1 MKIRLAIT
9 TVFAAFLLFGVS
21 AIDASPVNLGAAS
34 QFAALATTGS
44 IITNGGGSNRISG
57 VVGIAGTGQQ
67 FTGNATFNNTSYIHT
82 DSTFN
87 GNTLGPGGQVIGP
100 GNAQADALL
109 ASAVSDANTAAT
121 NARAMTPN
129 GGTFLT
135 NPGTITTPS
144 APGTYVYNITDLS
157 GAITITTPAGAT
169 GIMVIVN
176 VTNSSTGT
184 VTLNI
189 GGSLTPEDVLWN
201 VQSVSGGALNIANNS
216 AGIILAPSATIVM
229 NSRSVTGQ
237 VIAASLSMTGGNS
250 SSIIST
256 APVIPETSSLS
267 IVAIATAALLGH
279 RFLRRRKSPG

>member
-34 QFAALATTGS
+34 QFAALATTGP

-109 ASAVSDANTAAT
+109 ASAVSDAKTAAT
-121 NARAMTPN
+121 NAAAMTPTQ
-129 GGTFLT
+129 TFTT

-144 APGTYVYNITDLS
+144 APGTYVYNITDLN
-157 GAITITTPAGAT
+157 GTITVTTPAGAT

-267 IVAIATAALLGH
+267 IVAIGAAALLGH
-279 RFLRRRKSPG
+279 RFLGRRKSPG

>member
-1 MKIRLAIT
+1 MRIRLAIT
-9 TVFAAFLLFGVS
+9 TVFVAFLLFGVS

-34 QFAALATTGS
+34 QFAALATTGM

-57 VVGIAGTGQQ
+57 VVGIAGIGQA

-82 DSTFN
+82 GSVFT

-176 VTNSSTGT
+176 VTTSTSGS

-201 VQSVSGGALNIANNS
+201 VQSGGSLNIAGDS
-216 AGIILAPSATIVM
+216 AGIILAPAATIVM